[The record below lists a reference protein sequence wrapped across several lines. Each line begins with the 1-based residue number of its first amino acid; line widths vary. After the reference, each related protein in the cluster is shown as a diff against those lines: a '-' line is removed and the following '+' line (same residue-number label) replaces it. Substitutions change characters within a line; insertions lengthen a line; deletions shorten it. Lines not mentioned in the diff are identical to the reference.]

1 MQLKNGEN
9 KQKTTRSAS
18 MNNLAVD
25 YIEDLYNTRND
36 KDILK
41 FNRRS
46 KRKTQIKQKQSLQLQ
61 NVTPMTANQKRV
73 FALYDKG
80 ENVLLHGVAGTGKTF
95 LSMYLALDDVMNG
108 NDNKD
113 RVVIIRSAVPSRDMG
128 FLPGKEAE
136 KTAVYEQPYND
147 ICSEIMNR
155 GDGYSILKTKGMVEF
170 ISTSYIRGTTIDNA
184 VVIVDE
190 FQNMT
195 DSELNTIMTRIGTNT
210 RVLICGDFR
219 QTDLTRSWDSSGAQT
234 LIALWGKMGH
244 KASKVEFGI
253 EDIVRSGF
261 VKQWIEARIE
271 MGLI

>member
-1 MQLKNGEN
+1 MQLKSGEN

-108 NDNKD
+108 TDNKD

-244 KASKVEFGI
+244 KSSKVEFGI

-261 VKQWIEARIE
+261 VREWIEARIE
-271 MGLI
+271 MGLA

>member
-1 MQLKNGEN
+1 
-9 KQKTTRSAS
+9 

-25 YIEDLYNTRND
+25 YIEELYNTRND
-36 KDILK
+36 RDILK
-41 FNRRS
+41 FDKKA
-46 KRKTQIKQKQSLQLQ
+46 KRKTQIKQKQGLQLQ
-61 NVTPMTANQKRV
+61 NITPMTANQKRV
-73 FALYDKG
+73 FTLYDKG
-80 ENVLLHGVAGTGKTF
+80 DNILLHGVAGTGKTF

-108 NDNKD
+108 AANRD
-113 RVVIIRSAVPSRDMG
+113 RVVIIRSAVPARDMG
-128 FLPGKEAE
+128 FLPGKEME

-147 ICSEIMNR
+147 ICSEITNR
-155 GDGYSILKTKGMVEF
+155 GDAYGILKTKGMIEF

-195 DSELNTIMTRIGTNT
+195 DSELNTIMTRIGLNS

-219 QTDLTRSWDSSGAQT
+219 QTDLTKPWDSSGAQT
-234 LIALWGKMGH
+234 LIGLWNRMGIDS
-244 KASKVEFGI
+244 SKVEFGL

-261 VKQWIEARIE
+261 VKQWIEARVE